1 MLTVFLQLVSEETIL
16 FWIWPYVL
24 WPNMQNLFKGGNYS
38 RTKTIHRNTVWTV
51 TFVLNYWFCSYINM
65 CQCSDFFFFH
75 FFFQYETIVISSPSS
90 FGHSDPDSV
99 NCSPYYLCT
108 YNHFGQNVFNII
120 EKSGEILKEW
130 QTSGAS
136 RSPDLNF
143 MVSESKKL
151 LTSGRQDS
159 RKLLLHSI
167 Y

>member
-1 MLTVFLQLVSEETIL
+1 M
-16 FWIWPYVL
+16 Y
-24 WPNMQNLFKGGNYS
+24 
-38 RTKTIHRNTVWTV
+38 
-51 TFVLNYWFCSYINM
+51 
-65 CQCSDFFFFH
+65 QCSDFLSL

-90 FGHSDPDSV
+90 FGHSDPDPDSV

-143 MVSESKKL
+143 MVSESKKF
-151 LTSGRQDS
+151 RAS
-159 RKLLLHSI
+159 RFTQAFAPQYILEQ
-167 Y
+167 